1 MSWRAKIIAMII
13 SFLLCFAGYGFVFG
27 FKLENLLY
35 VFMFSII
42 PILGILSFDSRS
54 NVEEY
59 YRHRNNHRRY

>member
-1 MSWRAKIIAMII
+1 MSWKAKIIAIII

-42 PILGILSFDSRS
+42 PTLGILSFDSRS

-59 YRHRNNHRRY
+59 YRHRNNRRRY